1 VSATRDACGEAADEL
16 SDDAALA
23 SAIASGLLGGP
34 ASRVAQ
40 VVGKGSVNKVFVAE
54 ASGRKAVV
62 RVSDRPEAADEYA
75 KEAWCIERAAALGVH
90 VPVVLEVGRRDGR
103 AYMVESFVE
112 GVEGRDALTPSADIW
127 RALGGYAR
135 LIHSVEVPG
144 FGLKLS
150 EILEGDA
157 REAWPRHL
165 EYNIESLNER
175 DALLGLRV
183 VTRAESRAVREVFAG
198 LRGREFD
205 FALNHGDLS
214 LKNAVVGACGR
225 VTLLDWGSAE
235 AAAVPQH
242 DLIELL
248 KMSMTE
254 GDPGVEDVR
263 AFLDGYGISPDEY
276 RRLMPE
282 LEALLTLRAF
292 DKLRWALDHR
302 VEDLDDYVEHA
313 RAAARRC
320 LAGVGR

>member
-1 VSATRDACGEAADEL
+1 MEDGS

-23 SAIASGLLGGP
+23 SAIASGLFGEP
-34 ASRVAQ
+34 AARTTP
-40 VVGKGSVNKVFVAE
+40 VVGRGTVNKVFFVESPGRKVVVRMSDRAE
-54 ASGRKAVV
+54 AS
-62 RVSDRPEAADEYA
+62 DEYA
-75 KEAWCIERAAALGVH
+75 KEAWCIGRAAALGVH
-90 VPVVLEVGRRDGR
+90 VPAVLEVGRRDGR
-103 AYMVESFVE
+103 AYMVETFVE
-112 GVEGRDALTPSADIW
+112 GVEGRDARTPRADIW

-135 LIHSVEVPG
+135 LIHSVAVPG

-150 EILEGDA
+150 EILDEGG
-157 REAWPRHL
+157 RQAWSRHL
-165 EYNIESLNER
+165 EYNVESLNGR

-183 VTRAESRAVREVFAG
+183 VTPAESSAVREVFVG

-205 FALNHGDLS
+205 FGLNHGDLS
-214 LKNAVVGACGR
+214 LKNTVVGADGR

-235 AAAVPQH
+235 AAAVPHH

-248 KMSMTE
+248 KTGMTE
-254 GDPGVEDVR
+254 GDPGGEDVR
-263 AFLDGYGISPDEY
+263 AFLDGYGISPAAY

-292 DKLRWALDHR
+292 DKLRWALDRR

-313 RAAARRC
+313 REAARRC